1 MSRKSARED
10 AFKRIYAALVTG
22 GDDGTT
28 AETLYAGHT
37 EEECRYMDDVVA
49 AADGDFAFLRHVIEK
64 YAAGFAFDRIYKVDC
79 AILLLAVSEILFT
92 DVPDK
97 AAANEAV
104 ELAKAYST
112 ERSAAFIN
120 GILASVIRDKDKL
133 SAEAETYGEESGA
146 DETAETNDTE
156 ADNGTDN

>member
-28 AETLYAGHT
+28 AEALYAGHT

-120 GILASVIRDKDKL
+120 GIVASVIRDKDKL
-133 SAEAETYGEESGA
+133 SAEAETFGEESGA